1 MLSMLAGRYE
11 MTLTLAGNGL
21 FIPGQFIFFNS
32 IAMGAGHPSDFK
44 DGDNRSVANRMG
56 LGGYHIIIEVGNSI
70 SPGKFETTI
79 KSLWD
84 NSGTSIKCKQGTR

>member
-1 MLSMLAGRYE
+1 
-11 MTLTLAGNGL
+11 
-21 FIPGQFIFFNS
+21 
-32 IAMGAGHPSDFK
+32 MGAGHPSDFK
-44 DGDNRSVANRMG
+44 GGDNRSIANRMG

-84 NSGTSIKCKQGTR
+84 NSGTSIECKQGTR